1 MKVKDYHFWFWKT
14 EFILLFASI
23 IWGNYN
29 SFNTSLSTTSE
40 NICNSITLVTFNS
53 PCQLTCW
60 TCCCCQESCPSQP
73 HPSCSHCIMHHVP
86 VIPIGFV
93 ACTCNVSVVLMQS
106 LFLTISI
113 APLTWFCC
121 HQSSAWHMLSV
132 LVTPWRVNF
141 FIHYLSVRV
150 DHESCGSIQLK
161 GLTYFFLFL
170 YFSLAVPLLDVI
182 LPDLFCLYNLS

>member
-1 MKVKDYHFWFWKT
+1 M
-14 EFILLFASI
+14 
-23 IWGNYN
+23 
-29 SFNTSLSTTSE
+29 TST
-40 NICNSITLVTFNS
+40 S

-86 VIPIGFV
+86 VIPLGFV

-161 GLTYFFLFL
+161 GLTYLYLSCIFLLVFL
-170 YFSLAVPLLDVI
+170 CLMFTYTIFDSYSTPMFTNLEPIRANTQYCKLN
-182 LPDLFCLYNLS
+182 LFMIDKKNVFQLI